1 MSKIK
6 EHISPTSSGAKLH
19 QLLCFLL
26 LNSLLSLIAH
36 GQVLYGSLTGTVT
49 DASGAV
55 VSGAG
60 VTALEVRTGA
70 TQNATTDSSGIYRF
84 ATLLPGTYTVTI
96 TAPGFSRQETP
107 DVR

>member
-1 MSKIK
+1 MSQKWKVSLCSRCATLAVCDRASFNKDPGNETRFRMSKIK

-60 VTALEVRTGA
+60 VTALEVRTGV
-70 TQNATTDSSGIYRF
+70 TQ
-84 ATLLPGTYTVTI
+84 
-96 TAPGFSRQETP
+96 
-107 DVR
+107 